1 MATIKNTSPILKGI
15 IILLSLT
22 ICISIASQGK
32 YIKLFNEG
40 NTSEAN
46 EIIDNVLSKKE
57 ADPCALF
64 YKALILSDPKSSIYN
79 PKQAY
84 TTLEN
89 SKKNFNKEKN
99 KEKFQ
104 KLGIDY
110 SKYRKLNDSICKRA
124 LRDAQAINTE
134 EAYLDYIAYYKKAPM
149 DYVKKAR
156 SGLASDS
163 YLNAKKKNTIE
174 AYQAVI
180 KRFGK
185 SRYADS
191 ARVRIYALEYQKVE
205 RSKSVEDALNFIRKY
220 PRAPQTEKIQD
231 MVDSIEYVKTVKPN
245 DWTTFRDYLNSHPES
260 SLYERAEDSI
270 FSIYKRTDDYD
281 EKIDIAEYGAT
292 YFSGR
297 HRIAILKD
305 FHDIYTSD
313 GDAITI
319 KDFYDNYDDDIFE
332 NTRNI
337 EIKLAKMADS
347 LDLAHKFDPGKTKLY
362 TRFINM
368 AKDKEIAF
376 VALQRLIS
384 LDLERKDY
392 TQAIRTLKNHQN
404 TFPKESNNYKFTTDL
419 IELLKKPAES
429 NIKDNFIG
437 DVINTQGEEYSPV
450 LTSNERSML
459 FCGKYRGDNI
469 GGAKANNEDIF
480 VSHKDKNGKWEK
492 AKLDTRFSTD
502 HNEAPLS
509 ISVDGN
515 KIVIF
520 RDGVICEANKTSEGW
535 SDFKEMDYTIN
546 QNEWQSDACLTSDG
560 RAILFAAE
568 NSDNYNT
575 NLEHSYHGEFMHA
588 SDIYVVYYDDNDSL
602 VGPVNL
608 GHTIN
613 TRYSD
618 RSPYLHADMKTL
630 YFSSN
635 GHGGLGHRDIYMSRK
650 LSDTCWTCWSEPVNI
665 GKEIN
670 SERDE
675 IEYKVNMSGDKAYY
689 HRNYKGNKNYD
700 IFWTHVPQSARPDAV
715 ALIRGKVESADGK
728 MLYADITWYDSNDRK
743 MGQAKSDPTSGTFTI
758 AMPAGKT
765 YRCKFSCEGYKTA
778 SEEFDLS
785 GRNEFTKI
793 EGKVVRLSKE

>member
-1 MATIKNTSPILKGI
+1 MATKKNTSPLHRGI

-22 ICISIASQGK
+22 ITLTLASQGK
-32 YIKLFNEG
+32 YIKLLNEG

-46 EIIDNVLSKKE
+46 EMIDNILSKKE

-64 YKALILSDPKSSIYN
+64 YKALILSDPKSSIYD

-84 TTLEN
+84 TILET

-104 KLGIDY
+104 KVGIDFA
-110 SKYRKLNDSICKRA
+110 KYRKLNDSICKRA
-124 LRDAQAINTE
+124 LRDAQKINTE
-134 EAYLDYIAYYKKAPM
+134 EAYLDYITYYKKAPM
-149 DYVKKAR
+149 EYVRIAR
-156 SGLASDS
+156 AGLASDS
-163 YLNAKKKNTIE
+163 YHNAKKKNTID
-174 AYQAVI
+174 AYQDVI

-191 ARVRIYALEYQKVE
+191 ARAMIYTLEFEKVE
-205 RSKSVEDALNFIRKY
+205 KSKSVDDALRFIRKY
-220 PRAPQTEKIQD
+220 PRAPQTEIIQD
-231 MVDSIEYVKTVKPN
+231 MVDSIEYTKMVKPN
-245 DWTTFRDYLNSHPES
+245 DWTSFRDFLNSHPES

-270 FSIYKRTDDYD
+270 YSIYRRSKSYD
-281 EKIDIAEYGAT
+281 ERLDISEYGAT

-332 NTRNI
+332 DTRKN
-337 EIKLAKMADS
+337 EIRLAKMADS

-362 TRFINM
+362 TKFINQ
-368 AKDKEIAF
+368 AKDKDIAF

-384 LDLERKDY
+384 LDLERNDY
-392 TQAIRTLKNHQN
+392 TQAIRTLKAHQN
-404 TFPKESNNYKFTTDL
+404 TFPKESRNYQFTTDL
-419 IELLKKPAES
+419 IELLKKPAETNS
-429 NIKDNFIG
+429 KDKFIG
-437 DVINTQGEEYSPV
+437 DMINTSGEEYSPV
-450 LTSNERSML
+450 LTSDERTMF
-459 FCGKYRGDNI
+459 FCGKYRSDNI
-469 GGAKANNEDIF
+469 GGSKANNEDIF
-480 VSHKDKNGKWEK
+480 VSQKDKNGKWQK
-492 AKLDTRFSTD
+492 AKIESSLSTNQ
-502 HNEAPLS
+502 NEAPLS

-520 RDGVICEANKTSEGW
+520 RDGLICEANKTSEGW

-588 SDIYVVYYDDNDSL
+588 SDIYVVYLDENDSI

-635 GHGGLGHRDIYMSRK
+635 GHGGLGHRDIYMSRR

-670 SERDE
+670 TEKDD
-675 IEYKVNMSGDKAYY
+675 IELKVNLSGDKAYY
-689 HRNYKGNKNYD
+689 HRNYKGNRNYD
-700 IFWTHVPQSARPDAV
+700 IFWTTLQQSVRPEAV
-715 ALIRGKVESADGK
+715 TLIRGRVENTNGQKVQ
-728 MLYADITWYDSNDRK
+728 ADITWYDGSDRK
-743 MGQAKSDPTSGTFTI
+743 MGQAKTDPANGTFTI
-758 AMPAGKT
+758 AIPCGKT
-765 YRCKFSCEGYKTA
+765 YRCEFKSEGYKTA
-778 SEEFDLS
+778 TEEFDLS
-785 GRNEFTKI
+785 GKNDFSKI
-793 EGKVVRLSKE
+793 EGKVIRLNRE